1 MVLNEIDYVRRSRV
15 DVSDLCFDATV
26 RDAAVGFDDAR
37 GDRREKERERER
49 ESEVRRDRVV
59 GIVGIVGCGTA
70 S

>member
-37 GDRREKERERER
+37 GDRRERERERER
-49 ESEVRRDRVV
+49 VVATESSGSLGSSGAVPRREEP
-59 GIVGIVGCGTA
+59 
-70 S
+70 

>member
-37 GDRREKERERER
+37 GDRRERER
-49 ESEVRRDRVV
+49 EVRRDRVV

>member
-37 GDRREKERERER
+37 GDRRER
-49 ESEVRRDRVV
+49 ESARESRRDRVV

>member
-37 GDRREKERERER
+37 GDRRERERER
-49 ESEVRRDRVV
+49 EVRRDRVV

>member
-1 MVLNEIDYVRRSRV
+1 MLLNEIDYVRRSRV

-37 GDRREKERERER
+37 GDRRER
-49 ESEVRRDRVV
+49 ESARESRRDRVV